1 MGYSHRWTIKEEIT
15 PAKFSEWVNCV
26 KEIVETAIDAGIP
39 LGNGLGEDVPEIAE
53 NLVAFNG
60 VGNQGHEVF
69 GIALGD
75 SGFDFCKTAEKPY
88 DAAVTASLI
97 SAKIIFGSAI
107 EIASDGNWDDWQ
119 SGRVLYETLFG
130 FAPDSVLS

>member
-15 PAKFSEWVNCV
+15 PAKFSEWVDCV
-26 KEIVETAIDAGIP
+26 KAIVEIATDAGIP
-39 LGNGLGEDVPEIAE
+39 LGNGLGEDAPEIAE

-60 VGNQGHEVF
+60 VGHDGHETF
-69 GIALGD
+69 GITLGD
-75 SGFDFCKTAEKPY
+75 SGFDFCKTAGKPY

-97 SAKIIFGSAI
+97 SAKIVFGSAI

-119 SGRVLYETLFG
+119 TGRVLYYTVFG
-130 FAPDSVLS
+130 FEPESVIA